1 MRAGFRLRQPLDHR
15 FATKLLGGFF
25 LLGMSVLSFEAYRM
39 KTRAKGKLFDE
50 AELLPDCKV
59 ALVLGCVPVL
69 PNGRTNLYFSNRIE
83 AAAKLFHLGKVR
95 YLLVSGDNHRRGY
108 DEPTAMRDALIARAV
123 PRERIVLDYA
133 GFRTLDSI
141 ARAKDVFGQSHVIIV
156 SQRFHN
162 ERALYLAQALGLF
175 GVAYNAKDV
184 PGARGDVTFMRE
196 PLARLR
202 AVLDVRVLHTR
213 PKYEGV
219 RVEIGRGDES
229 PQ

>member
-1 MRAGFRLRQPLDHR
+1 
-15 FATKLLGGFF
+15 
-25 LLGMSVLSFEAYRM
+25 
-39 KTRAKGKLFDE
+39 
-50 AELLPDCKV
+50 
-59 ALVLGCVPVL
+59 
-69 PNGRTNLYFSNRIE
+69 
-83 AAAKLFHLGKVR
+83 LGKVR